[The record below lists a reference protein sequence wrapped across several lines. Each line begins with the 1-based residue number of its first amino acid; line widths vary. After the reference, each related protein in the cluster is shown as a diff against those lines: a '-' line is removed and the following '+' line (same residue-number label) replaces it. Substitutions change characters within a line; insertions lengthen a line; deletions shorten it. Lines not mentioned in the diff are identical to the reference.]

1 MSEVNLA
8 KQEKSIEEKEI
19 NAMSGWLGLFLGILF
34 ILAFPAGIVLTVV
47 LEIVWPVFVAIVL
60 LIAGILLLCGLKI
73 VNPNESI
80 VFVLFGNY
88 YGTLKKPGFYFVN
101 PFVTAIN
108 PT

>member
-34 ILAFPAGIVLTVV
+34 ILAFPAGIVLSVV
-47 LEIVWPVFVAIVL
+47 FGMIWPIFVVIVL
-60 LIAGILLLCGLKI
+60 LIVGILLLCGLKI

-88 YGTLKKPGFYFVN
+88 YGTL
-101 PFVTAIN
+101 
-108 PT
+108 

>member
-47 LEIVWPVFVAIVL
+47 L
-60 LIAGILLLCGLKI
+60 
-73 VNPNESI
+73 
-80 VFVLFGNY
+80 
-88 YGTLKKPGFYFVN
+88 
-101 PFVTAIN
+101 
-108 PT
+108 